1 MKHYYGFAP
10 IVLALSIVSSSGCW
24 GQAPPSSSLPSNAVV
39 PPPPASLSV
48 EQAVAEAL
56 VDNPQIRA
64 AVRRL
69 SLAQMKTGTA
79 RSLDDPMLM
88 VRDWQTPLR
97 KPWDLNQAQL
107 MFSLQQTFPGK
118 QKLDLRAKISDD
130 DAQAA
135 SDDLETLRQ
144 DVSASVREACSALLR
159 NADETRVH
167 NQQATVLNQ
176 AISATLA
183 EYTAGKAP
191 QSDVLR
197 AQMALTRLN
206 EHLIELEAERDAARA
221 ELSVLLGHSPD
232 APIEIAGAYRVPA
245 ALPSTEELERIAIE
259 HRPELASLRKQ
270 ITRSEDQSQLARL
283 ALKPDLTL
291 AAGYMLM
298 PTGSSFRNAYMAEL
312 TMPLPSLNRGRH
324 DGEAKQADAATDV
337 ARADL
342 DARTSAVFLEIR
354 QAQIALHSAQS
365 RIKLYRDTLLPQAE
379 ANFSASASA
388 YENNRG
394 EFTNLIDSQNLLLDI
409 RTAYYQ
415 ALAAADAIGAQLERS
430 IGMPIPASPT
440 TDSTPERTTK

>member
-1 MKHYYGFAP
+1 VKHYYGFAP

-24 GQAPPSSSLPSNAVV
+24 GQAPPPSILPSNAPV

-118 QKLDLRAKISDD
+118 QKLDLRAKVSDD

-159 NADETRVH
+159 NADEMRVH

-176 AISATLA
+176 AISAALA

-197 AQMALTRLN
+197 AQMTLTRLN

-337 ARADL
+337 VRADL

-415 ALAAADAIGAQLERS
+415 ALAAADASGAQLERS
-430 IGMPIPASPT
+430 IGMPIPTTPT

>member
-1 MKHYYGFAP
+1 M
-10 IVLALSIVSSSGCW
+10 LALSVLSSSGCW
-24 GQAPPSSSLPSNAVV
+24 GQAPSPSSLFATAPLQQS
-39 PPPPASLSV
+39 PASLSV

-56 VDNPQIRA
+56 VGNPQVRA

-69 SLAQMKTGTA
+69 SLAQMKTTTA

-88 VRDWQTPLR
+88 VRDWQTPMR

-118 QKLDLRAKISDD
+118 QKLDLRAKVSDD
-130 DAQAA
+130 DAQTAA
-135 SDDLETLRQ
+135 DDLEELRQ

-159 NADETRVH
+159 NIDEMRVH

-176 AISATLA
+176 ALSAALA

-221 ELSVLLGHSPD
+221 ELSVLLGRSPD
-232 APIEIAGAYRVPA
+232 EPIEIAGAYRVPA

-270 ITRSEDQSQLARL
+270 IARSEDQSQLTHL
-283 ALKPDLTL
+283 AMKPDLTL

-298 PTGSSFRNAYMAEL
+298 PTGSMFRNAYMAEL

-324 DGEAKQADAATDV
+324 DGEARQADAATDV

-388 YENNRG
+388 YENNQG
-394 EFTNLIDSQNLLLDI
+394 NFSNLIDSQNLLLDI

-415 ALAAADAIGAQLERS
+415 ALAAADASGAQLERS
-430 IGMPIPASPT
+430 IGMPIPAMPT
-440 TDSTPERTTK
+440 TDSTTPERTTK